1 MTTLGTTPVTTPQ
14 WPHAGPPTPLRVALS
29 IASGVT
35 LALAFPGWGWSW
47 LAPVGVALATVAWW
61 RAPWRQAMWVGYIGG
76 VAFHAMLLVWIRVLG
91 WDAWVVL
98 SLFWSLWWLL
108 LAPGVALVTWLRWWP
123 LAVPGVWILVEALR
137 ARLPWGGFPWGK
149 IAFAQSDSVFTPW
162 AAIGGAPLVSALVAL
177 AGTVG
182 LWGIFSLRNAKPRGA
197 LAAAAAVVT
206 ISLSGLLIP
215 LPTAG
220 QGNPSSET
228 LAVVQGSV
236 PRTGLDFNAQRRAVL
251 NNHIGVTEEL
261 AASIAAGEEAT
272 PAAVIWPENA
282 SDVDPYRDA
291 QAAAAISE
299 VVDLIGVPVLVGAV
313 VAASPTTLHNIGIV
327 WEPGEGPT
335 DTYIKQHPVP
345 FGEYLPGR
353 SLVTSLV
360 SRFERIPKDFQPGD
374 TSGVLQ
380 LGPVRIGDVI
390 CFEIAYDT
398 LVRDT
403 VRDGAQVLVVQTNNA
418 TYGGTSQLAQ
428 QVAMSQLRAVEHGR
442 SVLIAATSGITA
454 VIDPAGNVVAELPEF
469 VPGWLVESVPLRDS
483 LTVADRVGWWP
494 ELAWSV
500 LGLSAWIIAVGQRR
514 SGRGV
519 PSSNVHDERLQSH
532 S

>member
-1 MTTLGTTPVTTPQ
+1 MAP
-14 WPHAGPPTPLRVALS
+14 
-29 IASGVT
+29 
-35 LALAFPGWGWSW
+35 LAL
-47 LAPVGVALATVAWW
+47 ALATVAWW
-61 RAPWRQAMWVGYIGG
+61 RAPWRKAMWVGYLGG
-76 VAFHAMLLVWIRVLG
+76 VAFHALLLVWIRVLG

-98 SLFWSLWWLL
+98 TLFWSLWWLL
-108 LAPGVALVTWLRWWP
+108 LAPVVAVVTWLRWWP

-137 ARLPWGGFPWGK
+137 ARMPWGGFPWGK

-162 AAIGGAPLVSALVAL
+162 AAIGGAPLVSALVVL
-177 AGTVG
+177 AGTLG
-182 LWGIFSLRNAKPRGA
+182 LWAIFAMRNAQPRG
-197 LAAAAAVVT
+197 AAAAVAGVAA

-220 QGNPSSET
+220 QGSPSQET

-236 PRTGLDFNAQRRAVL
+236 PRTGLDFNSQRRAVL
-251 NNHIGVTEEL
+251 NNHISVTEEL
-261 AASIAAGEEAT
+261 AAAVAAGEEAA
-272 PAAVIWPENA
+272 PSAVIWPENA
-282 SDVDPYRDA
+282 SDVDPYRDV

-335 DTYIKQHPVP
+335 DTYLKQHPVP

-360 SRFERIPKDFQPGD
+360 SRFERIPKDFVPGD

-418 TYGGTSQLAQ
+418 TYGGTSQPAQ

-454 VIDPAGNVVAELPEF
+454 IIDPAGNVVAELPEF
-469 VPGWLVESVPLRDS
+469 VPGWLVDSVPLRDS

-494 ELAWSV
+494 ELAWSAV
-500 LGLSAWIIAVGQRR
+500 GLAAWIVVVARR
-514 SGRGV
+514 TSRGV
-519 PSSNVHDERLQSH
+519 PPQIEHGEQLQSH

>member
-1 MTTLGTTPVTTPQ
+1 MTGPVT
-14 WPHAGPPTPLRVALS
+14 WPSAGPATPLRVVLS
-29 IASGVT
+29 VASGVT
-35 LALAFPGWGWSW
+35 LALAFPPWGWSW
-47 LAPVGVALATVAWW
+47 LAPLGVALATVAWW
-61 RAPWRQAMWVGYIGG
+61 RAPWRKAMWVGYLGG
-76 VAFHAMLLVWIRVLG
+76 LAFHAVLLVWIRVLG

-98 SLFWSLWWLL
+98 SAFWSLWWLL
-108 LAPGVALVTWLRWWP
+108 LAPTVALVTWLRWWP
-123 LAVPGVWILVEALR
+123 LAVPGLWVLVEALR

-149 IAFAQSDSVFTPW
+149 IAFSQADSVYTPW
-162 AAIGGAPLVSALVAL
+162 ASIGGAPLVTALVAL
-177 AGTVG
+177 AGAVG
-182 LWGIFSLRNAKPRGA
+182 LWGIFALRTSRRSGFAS
-197 LAAAAAVVT
+197 AAFAVSA

-215 LPTAG
+215 LPTDG
-220 QGNPSSET
+220 QGQPAQQS

-236 PRTGLDFNAQRRAVL
+236 PRTGLDFNSQRRAVL
-251 NNHIGVTEEL
+251 NNHIAVTEQL
-261 AASIAAGEEAT
+261 AAAIAADAEDA
-272 PAAVIWPENA
+272 PVAVIWPENA
-282 SDVDPYRDA
+282 SDVDPFRDT
-291 QAAAAISE
+291 QAAASISE

-353 SLVTSLV
+353 NLVTSLV
-360 SRFERIPKDFQPGD
+360 SRFERIPKDFAPGEQ
-374 TSGVLQ
+374 SGVLQ

-403 VRDGAQVLVVQTNNA
+403 VRDGAQALVVQTNNA
-418 TYGGTSQLAQ
+418 TYGGTSQPAQ

-454 VIDPAGNVVAELPEF
+454 VIDPAGTVVAELPEF
-469 VPGWLVESVPLRDS
+469 EPGWLVQSVSLRES
-483 LTVADRVGWWP
+483 LTVADRLGWWP
-494 ELAWSV
+494 ELAWSA
-500 LGLSAWIIAVGQRR
+500 LGLSAWIIVVVQRR
-514 SGRGV
+514 TRRGD
-519 PSSNVHDERLQSH
+519 PSPEPRDEQLQSH

>member
-1 MTTLGTTPVTTPQ
+1 MTTSDITWPQ
-14 WPHAGPPTPLRVALS
+14 SGPPTLVRVLLS
-29 IASGVT
+29 VASGVT
-35 LALAFPGWGWSW
+35 LALAFPPWGWSW
-47 LAPVGVALATVAWW
+47 LAPLAVALATVAWW
-61 RAPWRQAMWVGYIGG
+61 RAPWRKAMWVGYLGG

-98 SLFWSLWWLL
+98 TLFWSLWWLL
-108 LAPGVALVTWLRWWP
+108 LAPVVALVTWLRWWP

-137 ARLPWGGFPWGK
+137 ARMPWGGFPWGK

-177 AGTVG
+177 AGTLG
-182 LWGIFSLRNAKPRGA
+182 LWAVFALRNSFARGA
-197 LAAAAAVVT
+197 LVAAAGVLT
-206 ISLSGLLIP
+206 ISFSGLLIP

-220 QGNPSSET
+220 QGEPAEET

-236 PRTGLDFNAQRRAVL
+236 PRTGLDFNSQRRAVL
-251 NNHIGVTEEL
+251 NNHIAVTEEL
-261 AASIAAGEEAT
+261 AASVAAGEESA
-272 PAAVIWPENA
+272 PVAVIWPENA
-282 SDVDPYRDA
+282 SDVDPFRDT
-291 QAAAAISE
+291 QAASAISE

-313 VAASPTTLHNIGIV
+313 IAASPTTLHNIGIV

-360 SRFERIPKDFQPGD
+360 SRFERIPKDFVPGD

-380 LGPVRIGDVI
+380 LGPVLIGDVI

-418 TYGGTSQLAQ
+418 TYGGTSQPAQ

-454 VIDPAGNVVAELPEF
+454 VIDPAGNVVSELPEF
-469 VPGWLVESVPLRDS
+469 APGWLVESVPLRDT
-483 LTVADRVGWWP
+483 LTVADQVGWWP
-494 ELAWSV
+494 ELAWSA
-500 LGLSAWIIAVGQRR
+500 LGLTAWIMVVVRR
-514 SGRGV
+514 TTRGGL
-519 PSSNVHDERLQSH
+519 PSADEHDEQLQSH